1 MQACIFYPF
10 TTPSPKQEMQHV
22 QKEQNEIKLEIKD
35 SGNGKKKFYNEI
47 FNEDRE

>member
-1 MQACIFYPF
+1 
-10 TTPSPKQEMQHV
+10 MQHV

-47 FNEDRE
+47 FNEDREWPALEHRCPFLLL